1 MASSRSR
8 DPRGVAIARQR
19 LTVGAQ
25 IGLGA
30 AAGLLLPAFVVPPG
44 QATGLAIPAA
54 VVGALLGYVLS
65 ILRQPMAP
73 ACRIPRIIG
82 GCGGSNKVSDG
93 SGNWRPRRPCWRH
106 PEGPPRR
113 FGAMLLGLGK
123 PKEKR

>member
-1 MASSRSR
+1 M
-8 DPRGVAIARQR
+8 ARQK
-19 LTVGAQ
+19 LTAGAQ

-30 AAGLLLPAFVVPPG
+30 VAGLLLPAFVAPPG
-44 QATGLAIPAA
+44 QASGWALWTAA
-54 VVGALLGYVLS
+54 VGAAAGYVWS
-65 ILRQPMAP
+65 IFRQPMAP

-113 FGAMLLGLGK
+113 FGAILLGRGK